1 MNSYGLRLVKR
12 LYAGRTSRRRPAG
25 SGTRSLSMPRQQ
37 RITPEK
43 LALAAQEAR
52 TDLQIGQNPY
62 AVPVKPE
69 GLAHSP
75 SFCLKIK
82 A

>member
-1 MNSYGLRLVKR
+1 MVNEWLNSCMPGGV
-12 LYAGRTSRRRPAG
+12 AAAPGG
-25 SGTRSLSMPRQQ
+25 QWHLSMPRQQ

-69 GLAHSP
+69 GLTTVRH
-75 SFCLKIK
+75 LLED
-82 A
+82 

>member
-1 MNSYGLRLVKR
+1 MVNGWLNSC
-12 LYAGRTSRRRPAG
+12 
-25 SGTRSLSMPRQQ
+25 MPGGVATAPGGQWHAKSIDATEK

-43 LALAAQEAR
+43 LAVAAQEAR

-69 GLAHSP
+69 GLTTVRH
-75 SFCLKIK
+75 LLED
-82 A
+82 

>member
-1 MNSYGLRLVKR
+1 MVNDCMPGGV
-12 LYAGRTSRRRPAG
+12 ATAPGGG

-69 GLAHSP
+69 GLTTVRH
-75 SFCLKIK
+75 LLED
-82 A
+82 

>member
-1 MNSYGLRLVKR
+1 
-12 LYAGRTSRRRPAG
+12 
-25 SGTRSLSMPRQQ
+25 MPRQQ

-43 LALAAQEAR
+43 LALAAQEAG

-69 GLAHSP
+69 GLTTVRHLLEDQSVTGSGERARRMS
-75 SFCLKIK
+75 SGTVVRRTFV
-82 A
+82 AAYG

>member
-1 MNSYGLRLVKR
+1 
-12 LYAGRTSRRRPAG
+12 
-25 SGTRSLSMPRQQ
+25 MPRQQ

-62 AVPVKPE
+62 AVPVTPE
-69 GLAHSP
+69 GLTTVRH
-75 SFCLKIK
+75 LLED
-82 A
+82 